1 MDPELGGDGPYPPVL
16 DEVVAQDL
24 RLELVVERHR
34 ARRSV
39 PGATPSASS
48 YRRAT
53 PLPTDE
59 LADRARTEVAVHLGS
74 AARCASSL
82 GGRFGRHRR
91 IGLAHRN
98 SMTGEFSIARGA
110 SGTVMR
116 HFVRARAFA
125 APAPVA
131 PLALGMT
138 VPAAPRVLIPASR
151 PAQRF
156 TPSEAAAARPAVVL
170 APVTA
175 RADEHLAPASGT
187 EKQSGIVHCSPRRGG
202 LDDPRLPGNTAF
214 GAVRKCG
221 SGRSLGREP
230 PSQCSPRLRQPPRR
244 LRSHSNSPAMSS
256 PVRQARVSSG
266 RQHRLRGETNDTS
279 QADAVGRFSAGS
291 LRPAQSVHEGCS
303 PNNHAFSQPP
313 TDAQCPHEMSCE
325 SRPGMEVV
333 GGSGRGRA
341 FSFLV
346 TADRRAR
353 SSSRWVLALRGAI
366 PFRRFPSPFLFLPS
380 SRPGPRLCRLCR
392 RRHFRCGVFDRRRHT
407 EGLGRSAS
415 GSTAS
420 TRRSPRSAGAP
431 AARRGCAQWGRRGR
445 SATLSAVGPSWP
457 RLWDVHCG
465 VCADAA
471 RSPERPL
478 CPLGGLGFLSAQNAN
493 AGTPEDAVGPLRDSS
508 EPNRGIG
515 PRLRSQLPPMR
526 RYRRWTPV
534 QGAPCRFPARPG

>member
-24 RLELVVERHR
+24 RLELVVDRHR

-82 GGRFGRHRR
+82 GGWFGRHRR

-116 HFVRARAFA
+116 HFVRTRVFA

-138 VPAAPRVLIPASR
+138 VPAASRVLIPASR

-187 EKQSGIVHCSPRRGG
+187 EKQSGIVHCSSRRGG
-202 LDDPRLPGNTAF
+202 LDDPRSPGNTAL

-221 SGRSLGREP
+221 SGRSLGRD
-230 PSQCSPRLRQPPRR
+230 RQVSAVRGCVSLLADSDLTPTHQRCHRR
-244 LRSHSNSPAMSS
+244 YA
-256 PVRQARVSSG
+256 QARVSSG
-266 RQHRLRGETNDTS
+266 RQHRLRGETTTRPRRTRWDDSALVRFDRHS
-279 QADAVGRFSAGS
+279 QFTRAVR
-291 LRPAQSVHEGCS
+291 QI
-303 PNNHAFSQPP
+303 
-313 TDAQCPHEMSCE
+313 
-325 SRPGMEVV
+325 
-333 GGSGRGRA
+333 
-341 FSFLV
+341 
-346 TADRRAR
+346 TAHFH
-353 SSSRWVLALRGAI
+353 SHQHTSSRNTASAILVLHLDVSNRTLEAHVSTGSSGETMAFRPKSIGVNTNSFQSALPG
-366 PFRRFPSPFLFLPS
+366 S
-380 SRPGPRLCRLCR
+380 SANVVRTASLHVLLGEDAFTL
-392 RRHFRCGVFDRRRHT
+392 
-407 EGLGRSAS
+407 EGLSDINGDEFLQFSIHPL
-415 GSTAS
+415 
-420 TRRSPRSAGAP
+420 TRLSF
-431 AARRGCAQWGRRGR
+431 
-445 SATLSAVGPSWP
+445 TLSESSLADIEDTALLLLSPQGDVIVAK
-457 RLWDVHCG
+457 RL
-465 VCADAA
+465 
-471 RSPERPL
+471 
-478 CPLGGLGFLSAQNAN
+478 F
-493 AGTPEDAVGPLRDSS
+493 SS
-508 EPNRGIG
+508 LLTR
-515 PRLRSQLPPMR
+515 
-526 RYRRWTPV
+526 
-534 QGAPCRFPARPG
+534 